1 MTQNIL
7 WQSIKLIIIDLI
19 GEVLYFPVWWY
30 SQGLFK
36 TAIYVFGS
44 IKSTSRNLALSLMI
58 KSLFKPMFAQ
68 YDRTGRIIS
77 FFMRL
82 LLLVARSVFFI
93 FTSVFYCLFLIF
105 WIILPVFIVWGLTNN
120 ISIIWKR

>member
-19 GEVLYFPVWWY
+19 GEILYFPVWWY
-30 SQGLFK
+30 SHGLFK
-36 TAIYVFGS
+36 TVIYVFNS
-44 IKSTSRNLALSLMI
+44 IKSTSRNLALGLMI
-58 KSLFKPMFAQ
+58 KNLFKPMFAQ

-93 FTSVFYCLFLIF
+93 FTSIFYFLFLVF
-105 WIILPVFIVWGLTNN
+105 WIILPIFIVWGLTHN
-120 ISIIWKR
+120 ISIVWKR